1 MKNFLILISF
11 SVLIFTDV
19 KGATV
24 NCSNGECEFS
34 YSIHYKYAKT
44 YCLQT
49 LSFEQVETQLLSFT
63 ILKTGEECKVTE
75 SRQEN

>member
-1 MKNFLILISF
+1 MKNFLIVISF
-11 SVLIFTDV
+11 SVLMFTGV

-44 YCLQT
+44 DCLQT
-49 LSFEQVETQLLSFT
+49 LSFEEVDTEYLSFT
-63 ILKTGEECKVTE
+63 ILKTGKQCKVTE
-75 SRQEN
+75 SSNEN